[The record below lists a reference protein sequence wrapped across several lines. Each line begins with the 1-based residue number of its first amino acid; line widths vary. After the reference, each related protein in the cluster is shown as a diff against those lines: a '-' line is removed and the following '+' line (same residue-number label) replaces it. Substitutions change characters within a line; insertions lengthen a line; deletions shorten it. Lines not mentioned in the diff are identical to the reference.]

1 MDVDKTIKVKSND
14 DKVVVELSTKAASK
28 SGLLKGI
35 IEDYPEDSEF
45 PLTSVDGKTLEKVK
59 EYLTHYQDEDPKN
72 IEKPLKSNK
81 FEECANEARAAAPT
95 KKLTV
100 PSVVSPPAGF
110 ESIIAG
116 SAELYA
122 EAIRFIPARKNMSF
136 STTGQPLSH
145 SSPDFADESSDSL
158 FSPEFFGSGM

>member
-59 EYLTHYQDEDPKN
+59 EYLTHYQDEEPKT

-81 FEECANEARAAAPT
+81 FEECANEWDLKFIGDDNDSVLSLILAANFMDIKPLLELAAAKVACT
-95 KKLTV
+95 IRGTTT
-100 PSVVSPPAGF
+100 
-110 ESIIAG
+110 ESIRKDFGIT
-116 SAELYA
+116 ELNDQEKAQIEKDKQYL
-122 EAIRFIPARKNMSF
+122 EQN
-136 STTGQPLSH
+136 L
-145 SSPDFADESSDSL
+145 
-158 FSPEFFGSGM
+158 

>member
-14 DKVVVELSTKAASK
+14 NVVVELSSKAAAK

-59 EYLTHYQDEDPKN
+59 EYLTHYQDENPNK

-81 FEECANEARAAAPT
+81 FEECANEWDLKFIGDNNDTVLALILAANFMDIKPLLELSAAKVACT
-95 KKLTV
+95 IRGTTT
-100 PSVVSPPAGF
+100 
-110 ESIIAG
+110 ESI
-116 SAELYA
+116 
-122 EAIRFIPARKNMSF
+122 RK
-136 STTGQPLSH
+136 
-145 SSPDFADESSDSL
+145 DFGITDLNDQEKKQIETDKKYL
-158 FSPEFFGSGM
+158 EENL

>member
-14 DKVVVELSTKAASK
+14 NVVVELSSKAAAK

-59 EYLTHYQDEDPKN
+59 EYLTHYQDENPNK

-81 FEECANEARAAAPT
+81 FEECANEWDLKFIGDNNDTVLALILAANFMDIKPLLELAAAKVACIIRGT
-95 KKLTV
+95 TT
-100 PSVVSPPAGF
+100 
-110 ESIIAG
+110 ESI
-116 SAELYA
+116 
-122 EAIRFIPARKNMSF
+122 RK
-136 STTGQPLSH
+136 
-145 SSPDFADESSDSL
+145 DFGITDLNDQEKKQIETDKKYL
-158 FSPEFFGSGM
+158 EENL